1 MPRPTIKPSGLHTIL
16 NADQDEENEKSGAS
30 DLDRLLKSRALS
42 IHGAINDKHAKRV
55 INHALLLEQDD
66 PEADITV
73 FLNSPGGSVT
83 DGFAIFDTLR
93 FIQPKIK
100 IVCAGLCA
108 SIATIILLAAEKEDR
123 LSLPHCRFLI
133 HQPLIMGQVVGPASD
148 LEITA
153 NEIIKTRSMINKM
166 LARETGQPL
175 ERIERDVQRDY
186 WMNAAEA
193 EDYGLIH
200 KIIAKRSELS

>member
-1 MPRPTIKPSGLHTIL
+1 MGQNGLHKL
-16 NADQDEENEKSGAS
+16 DASEHEEEGEKSGSS
-30 DLDRLLKSRALS
+30 DLDRLLKSRALL
-42 IHGAINDKHAKRV
+42 IHGAIHDKLTKQT
-55 INHALLLEQDD
+55 INHALLLEQED
-66 PEADITV
+66 PEKDITV

-93 FIQPKIK
+93 FIQPKVK

-108 SIATIILLAAEKEDR
+108 SIATIILLAAEKEHR
-123 LSLPHCRFLI
+123 LTLPHTRFLI

-175 ERIERDVQRDY
+175 SRVERDVQRDF
-186 WMNAAEA
+186 WMRAEEA

-200 KIIAKRSELS
+200 RIISSRSDLD